1 MNSVEHNK
9 LSKSCSFSKSEIW
22 ERLKVLYVRFGF
34 RDALLCILLIVY
46 GLLGATVF
54 YFVDCPSDSSI
65 INARDIALKRR
76 ATVAAL
82 LQTIQKNKS
91 LSLKYVTMEFE
102 SILQRHD
109 ISLGVEKKHPRRE
122 CNYADALFYASTIFT
137 TIGYGNLTC
146 STFWGRTVTIIYAIF
161 GIPLMLTLVNSL
173 GNRLFRLAKKWW
185 SKLHRLIGK
194 LGEKSQTALT
204 LNWPPK
210 RQMSSNADGGIS
222 VKLEHDPEDD
232 SVPLPLALS
241 MVGLYIILCAAILK
255 MWETEWDYLTA
266 FYFFFISLSTIGFGD
281 VVPESTGI
289 TLLGFPIFIIGLA
302 LVSVCINVIQAR
314 VELSYKLTLDQ
325 LYVGLEKLFSD
336 LGKGDAFEEN
346 GSRQLNIIVEESEIN
361 HSHTDENTSNS
372 SVGVIQIIRSPKER
386 KFTLT
391 RVNTAEKL
399 NIADIKRNSGIWSSI
414 ASVDRNESS
423 PPTDNFNFRPKNRRP
438 SIICLSASSVD
449 EEHSIPAF
457 KTKLANFTIEESPKY
472 SEHKS
477 EDFLSNNFA
486 TALMK
491 NLMKRF
497 ALHYS

>member
-1 MNSVEHNK
+1 LTNMNSVDHNK

-137 TIGYGNLTC
+137 TIGY
-146 STFWGRTVTIIYAIF
+146 
-161 GIPLMLTLVNSL
+161 
-173 GNRLFRLAKKWW
+173 AKKWW

-210 RQMSSNADGGIS
+210 RQMSSNADGGIA

-336 LGKGDAFEEN
+336 LGKGDSFEEG
-346 GSRQLNIIVEESEIN
+346 GSRQLNIIVEESEIS

-372 SVGVIQIIRSPKER
+372 GVDVIQIIRSPKER

-423 PPTDNFNFRPKNRRP
+423 PPTDNLNFRPKNRRP

-449 EEHSIPAF
+449 EEHPIPAF

-477 EDFLSNNFA
+477 EDFLTSV
-486 TALMK
+486 
-491 NLMKRF
+491 
-497 ALHYS
+497 